1 MAPVTMTLVHDPERY
16 SHEAL
21 LPRAKGI
28 SGRAYSF
35 FSCGAKSIPKKLL
48 SEIFFYIV
56 YRSVEFPLQSAS
68 GFPYKSAQN
77 LPRLAA
83 QRHHCHEMPPGEMPR
98 WKDPLVAAASNDEA
112 RPIHCR
118 PNVKG

>member
-16 SHEAL
+16 PHEAL

-48 SEIFFYIV
+48 IEIFFYIV

-68 GFPYKSAQN
+68 GFPYKSEQN
-77 LPRLAA
+77 LHESLPNDITATKCRRAK
-83 QRHHCHEMPPGEMPR
+83 CH
-98 WKDPLVAAASNDEA
+98 
-112 RPIHCR
+112 
-118 PNVKG
+118 